1 MARAPCTFRQTD
13 VTRAVKAVTAAG
25 VHIARI
31 EIDKAGK
38 IVIIA
43 AGATIEDGKVTLGFG
58 EPTADR
64 CSEWDE
70 ALNRDKR

>member
-1 MARAPCTFRQTD
+1 MARAPSTFRQQD

-38 IVIIA
+38 IVIITA
-43 AGATIEDGKVTLGFG
+43 ELTDRLG
-58 EPTADR
+58 ELTEAN
-64 CSEWDE
+64 EWD
-70 ALNRDKR
+70 RD

>member
-1 MARAPCTFRQTD
+1 MARAPSTFRQQD

-43 AGATIEDGKVTLGFG
+43 TDAAGQPAHIPE
-58 EPTADR
+58 AN
-64 CSEWDE
+64 EWG
-70 ALNRDKR
+70 RI